1 MTTLGFVASW
11 VLFFIAG
18 IMILGPELGGDDGS
32 KVKGGILMVF
42 VSFLTSVLLLGLS
55 ALGSA

>member
-1 MTTLGFVASW
+1 MTILGFVASW
-11 VLFFIAG
+11 VIFFIGG
-18 IMILGPELGGDDGS
+18 IMILGPELGGEDGS

>member
-1 MTTLGFVASW
+1 MTTVGFVASW

-18 IMILGPELGGDDGS
+18 IMILGPELGGEDGS

-42 VSFLTSVLLLGLS
+42 VSFLTSVLLLG
-55 ALGSA
+55 G